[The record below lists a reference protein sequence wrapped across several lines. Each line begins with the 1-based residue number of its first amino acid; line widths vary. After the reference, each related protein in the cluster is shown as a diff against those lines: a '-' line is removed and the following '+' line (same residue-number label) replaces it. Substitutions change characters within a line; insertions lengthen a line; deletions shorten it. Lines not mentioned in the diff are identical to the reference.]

1 MAILVFQKNT
11 KNINGL
17 KDHPMLNSSGEDHL
31 GFLINIKGIVISYYA
46 KHVSHDQ
53 KAYQQHISGN
63 RTSQLFIL

>member
-1 MAILVFQKNT
+1 
-11 KNINGL
+11 
-17 KDHPMLNSSGEDHL
+17 MLNSSGEDHL